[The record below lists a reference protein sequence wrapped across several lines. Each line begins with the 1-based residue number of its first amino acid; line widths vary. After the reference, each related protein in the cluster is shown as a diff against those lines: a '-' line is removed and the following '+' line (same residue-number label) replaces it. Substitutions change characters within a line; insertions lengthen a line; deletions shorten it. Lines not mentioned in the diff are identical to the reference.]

1 MDVLYFLRLLRPT
14 TTHLKSQNKV
24 ECVNARLNNGEAYDD
39 SEEEEEE
46 DSFFEL
52 ELTVPPDF
60 DYPRSI
66 NGDRCK
72 SPNKLADRAEP
83 KVQQHQSP
91 PATEPLFSK
100 RKILPI
106 EPVSSPKPHQSPIS
120 VLKQGPKFRVLAFR
134 KSKSMPVQKT
144 GEKQE
149 KGLNQEEKQ
158 RFVTVKVK
166 LDEMG
171 GGSYN
176 NGRSKLA
183 RNNSLR
189 KQILDD
195 TSSENSSRRFPKEI
209 VQKYLKLINPLYIK
223 VAKKECDRMKFSGE
237 LLSPFTTPSASPAAT
252 APVSSPKKEKH
263 GSFPAGIREVCK
275 HLRKSKSASSGTGVS
290 PPATLQRRDDSLLL
304 QNDGIQSAI
313 LHCKRSFNSSRDSSS
328 LSRFS
333 SDRSMDSPR
342 VSSDEF

>member
-1 MDVLYFLRLLRPT
+1 MDVLHFLRLLRPT
-14 TTHLKSQNKV
+14 TTHLKSQTQV
-24 ECVNARLNNGEAYDD
+24 DCVNARSDNGEAYDD

-66 NGDRCK
+66 NGDRSK
-72 SPNKLADRAEP
+72 SPNKLADKAEP
-83 KVQQHQSP
+83 KSQHQSP
-91 PATEPLFSK
+91 PPAAEPLFSK

-120 VLKQGPKFRVLAFR
+120 ILKSGPKFRVLMFK
-134 KSKSMPVQKT
+134 KSNSMPVQKS
-144 GEKQE
+144 GEKQG
-149 KGLNQEEKQ
+149 KGLNQEEKPGKK

-171 GGSYN
+171 NNGGS
-176 NGRSKLA
+176 KLG

-189 KQILDD
+189 KQILDEA
-195 TSSENSSRRFPKEI
+195 SSEDSSRRFPKET

-223 VAKKECDRMKFSGE
+223 VAKKEGDKMKFPGE
-237 LLSPFTTPSASPAAT
+237 LSSPSASPAAT
-252 APVSSPKKEKH
+252 APASSPKKEKQ
-263 GSFPAGIREVCK
+263 GSFPSGIREVCK

-290 PPATLQRRDDSLLL
+290 PPATVQRRDDSLLL

-313 LHCKRSFNSSRDSSS
+313 LHCKRSFNSSRDSSL
-328 LSRFS
+328 LSRFA
-333 SDRSMDSPR
+333 SDRLMDSPR